1 MPSTR
6 SIRTAA
12 RQWLMES
19 RRTLAL
25 ALPIMSGLVGQMLM
39 GLADTLMVGQVGTVP
54 LAAAAFASNLCHI
67 PMVGGI
73 GLLAAV
79 PVLTAHAFGA
89 RRAAIA
95 GEVLRH
101 GLWIAVLA
109 GGVAALGLWW
119 IRSRVGWLNQ
129 PPEVV
134 AAAQTYLLLVG
145 MSLLPLL
152 VAHALKQ
159 FCEALANPWPPTL
172 ILLGGVLLNIFL
184 NWLLIFGRLGCPAMG
199 LDGAGLATLIARIAT
214 ALAIVIY
221 LVRATALD
229 AYLSARWLR
238 LPSWRSLRE
247 QCGIGSPVAAQ
258 HLLEVGAFSLAA
270 IMMGWIHAEAMAAHQ
285 IAITCAATT
294 FIFAMGLGMAVS
306 IRIGHA
312 WGAGAHR
319 RLRRVGYSGL
329 MVTAMMMSGFALLF
343 ILGGRLIADAF
354 SNAPEVIAIAATM
367 LFIAG
372 FFQIFDGLQVVA
384 MSALRGMGD
393 VRMPAMIAAF
403 SYWII
408 ALPVGYFLG
417 FVLGH
422 GAAGI
427 WIGLASGLGTAA
439 VILVSRFRRHSRVCL
454 GIQRA
459 RALAVDEA
467 LPVTGLQPE
476 P

>member
-1 MPSTR
+1 MNLTR
-6 SIRTAA
+6 SILLTT

-54 LAAAAFASNLCHI
+54 LAAAAFGSNLSHI
-67 PMVGGI
+67 PMVGGM

-89 RRAAIA
+89 RRPEIA

-101 GLWIAVLA
+101 GLWIAAVA
-109 GGVAALGLWW
+109 GSVAALGLWW
-119 IRSRVGWLNQ
+119 IRSRVGWLQQ
-129 PPEVV
+129 PEEVV
-134 AAAQTYLLLVG
+134 AAAQTYLVLIG
-145 MSLLPLL
+145 ASLLPLL
-152 VAHALKQ
+152 VAHSLKQ

-172 ILLGGVLLNIFL
+172 ILLGGVLLNILL
-184 NWLLIFGRLGCPAMG
+184 NWLFIFGRWGCPAMG
-199 LDGAGLATLIARIAT
+199 LDGAGLATLIARIVT
-214 ALAIVIY
+214 ALAIALY
-221 LVRATALD
+221 LVRSTAL
-229 AYLSARWLR
+229 AEHLSARWLR
-238 LPSWRSLRE
+238 LPAWGSIRE
-247 QCGIGSPVAAQ
+247 QLGIGSPVAAQ
-258 HLLEVGAFSLAA
+258 HLLEVGAFAFAA

-294 FIFAMGLGMAVS
+294 FIFAMGFGMAVS
-306 IRIGHA
+306 IRVGHA

-319 RLRRVGYSGL
+319 RLRRVAYSGL
-329 MVTAMMMSGFALLF
+329 CLTAAMMSVFALLF
-343 ILGGRLIADAF
+343 ILGGPSIADAF
-354 SNAPEVIAIAATM
+354 SNSPDVIAIAAMM

-393 VRMPAMIAAF
+393 VRRPAMIAAF

-408 ALPVGYFLG
+408 ALPIGYVLG

-422 GAAGI
+422 GAMGI
-427 WIGLASGLGTAA
+427 WIGLAAGLGTAA
-439 VILVSRFRRHSRVCL
+439 VTLIGRFRRHSHATQARWQTQPQTL
-454 GIQRA
+454 GSRSVAIT
-459 RALAVDEA
+459 VW
-467 LPVTGLQPE
+467 
-476 P
+476 